1 VTPSDQ
7 GLEIQKALMEN
18 KEQLRASAVT
28 MDDFTA
34 ALSKVHKSVGKDD
47 LNKYKEWMAE
57 FGSA

>member
-1 VTPSDQ
+1 
-7 GLEIQKALMEN
+7 MEN